1 MTNAAVQPT
10 GMRDRQSG
18 ELLHCSAGQ
27 IIITA
32 NWQIVDGALYFEP
45 KNPSDITNKNVES
58 HQQIWNV
65 LVDVEKG
72 EVLQVAQQ
80 ADRVVTDTAGS
91 DLVCANVNMG
101 IPKTI
106 LVEAGSEVR
115 WSNPSKL
122 PDNVVGVFNQTA
134 GSDRTESTTIIPEN
148 SSASNSNKTNT
159 KSAEGIAIDGI
170 DTGYWT

>member
-1 MTNAAVQPT
+1 
-10 GMRDRQSG
+10 MRDRQSG

-32 NWQIVDGALYFEP
+32 NWQIVDGASYSEP

-91 DLVCANVNMG
+91 DLVCANVNMV
-101 IPKTI
+101 IPKNTDR
-106 LVEAGSEVR
+106 R
-115 WSNPSKL
+115 W
-122 PDNVVGVFNQTA
+122 Q
-134 GSDRTESTTIIPEN
+134 
-148 SSASNSNKTNT
+148 
-159 KSAEGIAIDGI
+159 
-170 DTGYWT
+170 